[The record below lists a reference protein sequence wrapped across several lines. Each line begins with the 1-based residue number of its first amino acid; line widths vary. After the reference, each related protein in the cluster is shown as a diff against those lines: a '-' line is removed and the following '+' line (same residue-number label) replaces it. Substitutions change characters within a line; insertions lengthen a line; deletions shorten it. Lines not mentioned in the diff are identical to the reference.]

1 LARKFGK
8 KNVIKVDPLAYNIGL
23 IGLSGIGKT
32 TLVKQVCEKLVGE
45 TGYIIANCG
54 KEDGIDA
61 IAGVIYED
69 IPDWDTFDEFTEDVI
84 ENKLTDYKD
93 LKVIVWDTLD
103 ELINIA
109 EPEAIRLY
117 NKEIRENPSKKDK
130 KEAKT
135 IKQAWGGYGE
145 GEKFT
150 LELIM
155 SRMWEL
161 KRVGV
166 AMFLVGH
173 TKKRTMSDPM
183 SGLDYDII
191 TTNMQ
196 HNYFNALKTKL
207 HILGVASIDRE
218 IIQEKTGKKDFTGK
232 EKIQGKVSNES
243 RKITFR
249 DDNFN
254 IDSKSRFSEII
265 DSIIFDPN
273 EFIRAIE
280 DAIKIE
286 HEKQSGIKSIEE
298 TKKEQETEKDKIVEE
313 VATKKKEEIDKR
325 KEEEERNNLLE
336 KFKSSM
342 PKIRNDNEKV
352 KKVTTKMKELELS
365 AKELESSDIEKLK
378 ELVEFLE
385 VIAS

>member
-1 LARKFGK
+1 MARKFGK

-378 ELVEFLE
+378 QLVEFLE